1 MHIYNVL
8 TENSNPENIIF
19 VEERFSFSAF
29 IFQSAWLLYH
39 KIWTAAFA
47 MISIQ
52 SGLLFFLKNGTINE
66 QIFYNLIILSSLIT
80 AFFGR
85 TWYIAKLKKNYQIN
99 RIIVAKNL
107 EEAKLSFYKNK
118 VEGLI

>member
-8 TENSNPENIIF
+8 TKNSNSENIIF
-19 VEERFSFSAF
+19 VEEGFSFSAF
-29 IFQSAWLLYH
+29 IFQSIWLLYH
-39 KIWTAAFA
+39 QIWNAAFTLL
-47 MISIQ
+47 SIQ

-66 QIFYNLIILSSLIT
+66 QIFYSLIMLSAFIT

-118 VEGLI
+118 IEGLI